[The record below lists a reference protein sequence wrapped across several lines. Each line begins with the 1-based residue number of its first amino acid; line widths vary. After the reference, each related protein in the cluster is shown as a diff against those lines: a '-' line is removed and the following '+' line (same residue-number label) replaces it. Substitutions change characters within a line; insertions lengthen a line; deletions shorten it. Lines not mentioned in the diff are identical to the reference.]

1 MCKIYGQ
8 SGYEAG
14 VALPPASKESRMTYH
29 GIPIAWTW
37 IIRDNQVFHTAWK
50 PDEPDRL
57 IQTNARY
64 R

>member
-37 IIRDNQVFHTAWK
+37 IIRDKHPGFSYGV
-50 PDEPDRL
+50 E
-57 IQTNARY
+57 AR
-64 R
+64 